1 LSNRAAFF
9 RRTTRVLAVEERT
22 YTVLGTGALGGYYGA
37 RLHHAGLRV
46 RFLLRSDFEHV
57 RAHGLRVESPEG
69 DFSIAKPE
77 IYASPAELPTSD
89 VVLVCLKSTG
99 NAQLPTLVPPAVGE
113 SGVVVVMQNGLG
125 IEAEIASFLPGHR
138 IFGGLSFLCSNKV
151 GPGHIR
157 HSDYGQVR
165 FGEYLA
171 GGVSAGISACMDAIG
186 ADFERAGIPV
196 VLEENLAAARWK
208 KLLWNIPYNG
218 LCALRDCAT
227 DVLMDDPRSRALVV
241 ALMREVRAVAGATGT
256 AIAESFAAKMLDDTA
271 AMGAYLPSMLLDRR
285 AGRPLELDAI
295 YAAPLAV
302 AGAWGVAC
310 PRIEELHSALRGKG

>member
-1 LSNRAAFF
+1 M
-9 RRTTRVLAVEERT
+9 EERT

-37 RLHHAGLRV
+37 RLHHGGVRV
-46 RFLLRSDFEHV
+46 RFLLHSDFAHV
-57 RAHGLRVESPEG
+57 RRHGLRVESPEG

-77 IYASPAELPTSD
+77 IYAAPTDLPPSD

-99 NAQLPTLVPPAVGE
+99 NAQLPELIPPAVGK

-125 IEAEIASFLPGHR
+125 IEEEIAAFLPQHR

-165 FGEYLA
+165 FGEYLP
-171 GGVSAGISACMDAIG
+171 GGASAGISACMRAMG

-196 VLEENLAAARWK
+196 VLEEDLATARWK
-208 KLLWNIPYNG
+208 KLVWNIPYNG
-218 LCALRDCAT
+218 LCALRDCPT
-227 DVLMDDPRSRALVV
+227 D
-241 ALMREVRAVAGATGT
+241 ALMKDPQDHALIAELMHEVRAVAAAAGV
-256 AIAESFAAKMLDDTA
+256 AIAASFQAAMFENTA

-285 AGRPLELDAI
+285 GGRPLEIDAI

-302 AGAWGVAC
+302 ARRHGVAC
-310 PRIEELHSALRGKG
+310 PRMEELHSALRGV